1 MEALRW
7 YDYILLVVSLLMIL
21 IVVLQSSKEDG
32 MSAFTGEKSE
42 LFANQKQ
49 RGLEKVINIAT
60 TVLSIAAAPLTAILS
75 PPKELI
81 ISLNNI
87 IKCY

>member
-1 MEALRW
+1 MQALQW
-7 YDYILLVVSLLMIL
+7 CDYLLLIVSVLMIL

-32 MSAFTGEKSE
+32 MSAFTGEKSD

-60 TVLSIAAAPLTAILS
+60 TVLSIVFFALTIVTAVIDRF
-75 PPKELI
+75 
-81 ISLNNI
+81 
-87 IKCY
+87 

>member
-49 RGLEKVINIAT
+49 RGLEKIINRTT
-60 TVLSIAAAPLTAILS
+60 TVLAIAFFIIAILRTVL
-75 PPKELI
+75 PR
-81 ISLNNI
+81 
-87 IKCY
+87 

>member
-49 RGLEKVINIAT
+49 RGLEKIINRST
-60 TVLSIAAAPLTAILS
+60 TVLSIVFFVLAILRTVL
-75 PPKELI
+75 PR
-81 ISLNNI
+81 
-87 IKCY
+87 

>member
-49 RGLEKVINIAT
+49 RGLEKIINRTT
-60 TVLSIAAAPLTAILS
+60 TVLSIVFFVLAILRTVLS
-75 PPKELI
+75 R
-81 ISLNNI
+81 
-87 IKCY
+87 

>member
-49 RGLEKVINIAT
+49 RGLEKIINRTT
-60 TVLSIAAAPLTAILS
+60 TVLAIAFFVLAILRTVL
-75 PPKELI
+75 PR
-81 ISLNNI
+81 
-87 IKCY
+87 

>member
-49 RGLEKVINIAT
+49 RGLEKVINRTT
-60 TVLSIAAAPLTAILS
+60 TVLAIAFFVLAILRTVL
-75 PPKELI
+75 PR
-81 ISLNNI
+81 
-87 IKCY
+87 

>member
-7 YDYILLVVSLLMIL
+7 YDFILLVLSVLMIL

-49 RGLEKVINIAT
+49 RGLEKIINRST
-60 TVLSIAAAPLTAILS
+60 TVLSIAFFVLAILRAVL
-75 PPKELI
+75 PR
-81 ISLNNI
+81 
-87 IKCY
+87 Y

>member
-49 RGLEKVINIAT
+49 RGLEKVINT
-60 TVLSIAAAPLTAILS
+60 TTAVLSATFICLAILV
-75 PPKELI
+75 KL
-81 ISLNNI
+81 LGL
-87 IKCY
+87 

>member
-1 MEALRW
+1 MQALQW
-7 YDYILLVVSLLMIL
+7 VDYLLLIVSVLMIL

-32 MSAFTGEKSE
+32 MSAFTGEKSD

-60 TVLSIAAAPLTAILS
+60 TVLSIVFFALTIVTAVIDRF
-75 PPKELI
+75 
-81 ISLNNI
+81 
-87 IKCY
+87 

>member
-7 YDYILLVVSLLMIL
+7 YDYILLVVSVLMIL
-21 IVVLQSSKEDG
+21 IIVLQSSKEDG

-49 RGLEKVINIAT
+49 RGLEKIINRST
-60 TVLSIAAAPLTAILS
+60 TVLSIVFFVLAILRTVL
-75 PPKELI
+75 PR
-81 ISLNNI
+81 
-87 IKCY
+87 

>member
-7 YDYILLVVSLLMIL
+7 YDFILLVLSVLMIL

-49 RGLEKVINIAT
+49 RGLEKIINRST
-60 TVLSIAAAPLTAILS
+60 TVLSIVFFVLAILRTVL
-75 PPKELI
+75 PR
-81 ISLNNI
+81 
-87 IKCY
+87 

>member
-49 RGLEKVINIAT
+49 RGLEKIINRTT
-60 TVLSIAAAPLTAILS
+60 TVLSIVFFVLAILRTVL
-75 PPKELI
+75 PR
-81 ISLNNI
+81 
-87 IKCY
+87 